1 MKKVLIVD
9 DDRDILTVVKY
20 LLKSHGFKVHTHS
33 TGLNVP
39 EVVDNFNPDLILLDI
54 MLPGKT
60 GIEICKELKLTS
72 AVPIVLFSA
81 HADKIASLA
90 ECKADAF
97 VEKPFEITQLLDVIN
112 LHLN

>member
-9 DDRDILTVVKY
+9 DDKDILTVVKY

-33 TGLNVP
+33 TGLNVTD
-39 EVVDNFNPDLILLDI
+39 VVDTFHPDLILLDI

-60 GIEICKELKLTS
+60 GIDICKELKLIS
-72 AVPIVLFSA
+72 DIPIVLFSA
-81 HADKIASLA
+81 HADKIAALKES
-90 ECKADAF
+90 KADAF
-97 VEKPFEITQLLDVIN
+97 VEKPFEISHLLDVIN